1 MEFMRIRQAIV
12 KLCLGTYNVT
22 RLVRGVNDFPSS
34 SPNWFDFTLLFIC
47 TNMPFRVADQF
58 PSRFPFARSKKKKNN
73 FVSSTLL
80 LSTHH
85 RALWSPIPFLYRL
98 QCRCHQFSLIKLAII
113 TVRSH
118 MSGSLRI
125 SSTTPVSRIRLCFA
139 EYYYQV
145 LSAKPEKHSSF
156 FFSKKSTLCSDAYS
170 FSS

>member
-1 MEFMRIRQAIV
+1 MTFHRVPRIGLI
-12 KLCLGTYNVT
+12 
-22 RLVRGVNDFPSS
+22 
-34 SPNWFDFTLLFIC
+34 
-47 TNMPFRVADQF
+47 
-58 PSRFPFARSKKKKNN
+58 SRFCSYAQTCLFGLLISFHLDFLLLVPKKKKNN

-98 QCRCHQFSLIKLAII
+98 QCRCHQFSLIKLAIV